1 MKYRFFVIISAVV
14 TCLAVQ
20 AKTKTTYIPT
30 YRSFIQIK
38 QNITDSIFA
47 ESKLGR
53 LDLTAQDGS
62 FSITLVHEDVDK
74 QKVKAIKRA
83 KAAAGWMTFAAL
95 LSGFSAGFDAT
106 YYNSSLLTYV
116 EMRRTENYAVLSDI
130 LHKNAKG
137 EQRLTIEFFID
148 NLGSEELMVA
158 DMARG
163 LTWYILP
170 HTSMQF
176 SLPNPGIERLRISDL
191 QHKSVKYA
199 DIVGGSYVE
208 KEVVAWED
216 DNSWIVLRFEEGTNV
231 EEYEGRL
238 PTMDYTYYR
247 INKATY
253 DSFEMTP
260 AEFKEF
266 KKTHKESK

>member
-1 MKYRFFVIISAVV
+1 MKYRFIVIISAVV
-14 TCLAVQ
+14 TCLAIP

-38 QNITDSIFA
+38 QNMTDSIFA

-130 LHKNAKG
+130 LHNNSKG

-216 DNSWIVLRFEEGTNV
+216 DNSWIVLRFKEGSDMD
-231 EEYEGRL
+231 EYEGRL
-238 PTMDYTYYR
+238 PNTDYTYYC

-260 AEFKEF
+260 TEFKDF
-266 KKTHKESK
+266 KKAHKENK

>member
-1 MKYRFFVIISAVV
+1 MNKRIVLIIF
-14 TCLAVQ
+14 TFTFCLVAQ
-20 AKTKTTYIPT
+20 AKTTYIPT

-38 QNITDSIFA
+38 QGLNDSIIA

-74 QKVKAIKRA
+74 QKVKEIKRA
-83 KAAAGWMTFAAL
+83 KAAAGWMTFATL
-95 LSGFSAGFDAT
+95 LSGFSAGYDAT

-130 LHKNAKG
+130 LHNNAKG

-148 NLGSEELMVA
+148 NLSSEELMVA
-158 DMARG
+158 DIARG

-176 SLPNPGIERLRISDL
+176 SMPNPGVERLRISDL

-208 KEVVAWED
+208 KEAVAWED
-216 DNSWIVLRFEEGTNV
+216 DNCWIVLRFEEGSDLKQ
-231 EEYEGRL
+231 YEGRV
-238 PTMDYTYYR
+238 PTSDYTYYY
-247 INKATY
+247 INKETY
-253 DSFEMTP
+253 DSTEMPPT
-260 AEFKEF
+260 EFKEF
-266 KKTHKESK
+266 KKTHKEKK

>member
-1 MKYRFFVIISAVV
+1 MNNKYLLIFLTFYC
-14 TCLAVQ
+14 CLAVQ
-20 AKTKTTYIPT
+20 AKTTYIPT

-38 QNITDSIFA
+38 QGLNDSITA

-83 KAAAGWMTFAAL
+83 KAAEGWMTFATM

-130 LHKNAKG
+130 MHNNAKG

-148 NLGSEELMVA
+148 NHSSEELMVA

-176 SLPNPGIERLRISDL
+176 SMPNPGIERLRISDL
-191 QHKSVKYA
+191 QHKSIKYA

-208 KEVVAWED
+208 KESLAWED
-216 DNSWIVLRFEEGTNV
+216 DNCWIVVKYKEGSDLKQ
-231 EEYEGRL
+231 YEGRI
-238 PTMDYTYYR
+238 PTTDYTYR
-247 INKATY
+247 CINKETY
-253 DSFEMTP
+253 DITEMTP
-260 AEFKEF
+260 TEFQEF
-266 KKTHKESK
+266 KKAHK